1 MSLAFAS
8 PPQVVLEV
16 DGAALGEADAASLDA
31 VHVHQALSVP
41 TLCELTFSDPPGP
54 LATAAQLPP
63 GTAIVVRLRG
73 IDPPLFEGE
82 VTAVEYVYEPDRG
95 RQVLVR
101 GYDRLHRM
109 RKRQTV
115 RALLDLTPGGLA
127 AQLAGD
133 VGLQVEASEDGPA
146 WSRLVQDR
154 QSDLRLLLEVTEAS
168 GLYVSVRGRVLHLLS
183 LAGLDDA
190 VDLTLGDTLF
200 EARIEANG
208 TPSLRG
214 VTATGWDASLA
225 KELEGEATGSR
236 VGRSVD
242 MAVEPEAVGGSGQ
255 RDLVEEAAPS
265 EERATAAA
273 QAELDRRG
281 AEEVVFRGVAAG
293 DPRLRPGTAVD
304 IAGVDAPFA
313 GRYVLTEVDHT
324 VDAERGYLAQL
335 SSAPPQRLAER
346 SRAAHAVLGRVL
358 SVDDPDQLG
367 RVQVTL
373 PTLRDVESSWME
385 VLSVGAGSGK
395 GLVAIPDVD
404 DRVLVL
410 LVQGDPAQGVVLGG
424 LYGEDG
430 PYDNETVMDGSI
442 KRYSLKSRGN
452 QKITLDDDAKSLRLE
467 DDSQGFVELSP
478 KVIRMKDATG
488 SLVEMTEN
496 LVRLHSEV
504 DLVIEAPGR
513 SVKIRA
519 SSVDFESA

>member
-8 PPQVVLEV
+8 PPQVVLEA
-16 DGAALGEADAASLDA
+16 DGAVLGEADAASLEA
-31 VHVHQALSVP
+31 VHVRQALSAP
-41 TLCELTFSDPPGP
+41 SLCELTFSDPPGP
-54 LATAAQLPP
+54 LATATQLVP
-63 GTAIVVRLRG
+63 GTALVVRLQG
-73 IDPPLFEGE
+73 IEPSLFEGE
-82 VTAVEYVYEPDRG
+82 VTAVEYAYEPDRG

-101 GYDRLHRM
+101 GYDRLQRL

-115 RALLDLTPGGLA
+115 RALLDLTPGDLA
-127 AQLAGD
+127 VQLAGD
-133 VGLQVEASEDGPA
+133 IGLEVETHEDGPA

-168 GLYVSVRGRVLHLLS
+168 GLYLSLRGDVLHVLS

-225 KELEGEATGSR
+225 QELEGEATGSR

-242 MAVEPEAVGGSGQ
+242 MAVEPEAVGGTGQ
-255 RDLVEEAAPS
+255 RDLVEEVAPS
-265 EERATAAA
+265 TERATAAA

-293 DPRLRPGTAVD
+293 DPRLRPGTQVD
-304 IAGVDAPFA
+304 VTGVDAPFA

-324 VDAERGYLAQL
+324 IDAERGYLAQL
-335 SSAPPQRLAER
+335 STAAPPRIAER
-346 SRAAHAVLGRVL
+346 SRASHAVLGRVL
-358 SVDDPDQLG
+358 SVDDPDGLG

-373 PTLRDVESSWME
+373 PTLRHVESSWME

-424 LYGEDG
+424 LYGADG
-430 PYDNETVMDGSI
+430 PYDNGVVDRKI
-442 KRYSLKSRGN
+442 KRYSLKSRGD
-452 QKITLDDDAKSLRLE
+452 QRVTLDDEAGSLKLE
-467 DDSQGFVELSP
+467 DASGGSVELSP

-496 LVRLHSEV
+496 LVRLHSAVE
-504 DLVIEAPGR
+504 LVIEAPGR
-513 SVKIRA
+513 AVKIRG
-519 SSVDFESA
+519 SSVDFETA